1 MGGTWPGQQMGNGY
15 NNGFGQTNYSIA
27 IPSGAMYVIFSNGNG
42 DQTVEITLTG
52 ATGYY
57 TDGSRTDGK
66 LNVKSW

>member
-1 MGGTWPGQQMGNGY
+1 
-15 NNGFGQTNYSIA
+15 
-27 IPSGAMYVIFSNGNG
+27 MYVIFSNGNG